1 MSLLTLIDNIPLYS
15 TQQEALQW
23 GAALNI
29 PGFHTHVFNGQIG
42 YMPGYSHEDINLSL
56 DLLNISFEYE
66 EGNLEEYNPALIIS
80 QVIASTATSQI
91 DETVDTTTATET
103 TATAQDV
110 IDTPQNTPTEAATQP
125 TQANTD
131 STPSSGGEGGG
142 Y

>member
-1 MSLLTLIDNIPLYS
+1 MSLLTLIDGIPLYS

-29 PGFHTHVFNGQIG
+29 SGYHTHVFNGQIG

-56 DLLNISFEYE
+56 DLLNISFEYQE
-66 EGNLEEYNPALIIS
+66 DLEEYNPASITS
-80 QVIASTATSQI
+80 QVIVSATANQI
-91 DETVDTTTATET
+91 DENIDITPVTET
-103 TATAQDV
+103 VVVSQDV
-110 IDTPQNTPTEAATQP
+110 IDTPQNTPTEVATQP

-131 STPSSGGEGGG
+131 STPSPGGGGGG